1 MGNFHTPPTD
11 STKWRVSDVAPLF
24 AQLDKGITY
33 LKNII
38 IHCDGDVTYNSTTGV
53 LDWTGILRVLFN
65 RTDGYAI
72 QNTIAIGDITLADN
86 EFAYVDLNETNDSV
100 LTVAKAAVTTAAAS
114 NFITFN
120 RLVLGYRNTTSD
132 EYFPVYLN
140 IPAAGDGVT
149 YASIGEMNT
158 GTEAAKA
165 ASPDNLAGSHFGE
178 RGFNVALVASNVDV
192 AVSDGIYAFCV
203 PAALAGM
210 NIVNCVA
217 TVHTAGTTGTT
228 DIQIRRRRD
237 TTDVDVLS
245 TKLTID
251 SGETSSITAAT
262 EFVVN
267 AANDDLVEG
276 DLLFVDIDAISTT
289 APKGLFVTV
298 MAQLP

>member
-1 MGNFHTPPTD
+1 MGNFHTPPTG

-38 IHCDGDVTYNSTTGV
+38 IHCDGDVTYNSTSGV
-53 LDWTGILRVLFN
+53 LAWSGVLRVLFN

-120 RLVLGYRNTTSD
+120 RLVLGYRNTASD

-140 IPAAGDGVT
+140 IPAAGEGVT
-149 YASIGEMNT
+149 YASIAEVNI

-165 ASPDNLAGSHFGE
+165 LSPDNLAGSHFGE

-192 AVSDGIYAFCV
+192 AVGNGIYAFCV

-228 DIQIRRRRD
+228 DLQIRRRRN

-245 TKLTID
+245 TVMTID
-251 SGETSSITAAT
+251 SGEVSSKDAAT
-262 EFVVN
+262 PYVIN
-267 AANDDLVEG
+267 TGNDDLAEG
-276 DLLFVDIDAISTT
+276 DLLFIDIDAISTT